1 MFGKRISI
9 FTGHFGSGK
18 TEVAV
23 NFALKLRER
32 NIKTAIVDFDIVNP
46 FFRAVDVKE
55 HLESKGVWVIS
66 SLYANTNVDIPALP
80 AEIYTLFEKKE
91 YNVVFDVGGD
101 DLGARALSRFKQEIE
116 SEDYEMYFVI
126 NTKRPMT
133 DTAEKIEEMIF
144 EIESAS
150 RLKVSKL
157 VNNTNL
163 VGQTTVEDVLEGHR
177 MIKELSQKLDI
188 PIAFVSGFREI
199 ADEVRKIENTEVLYL
214 DGLIKLPWD

>member
-1 MFGKRISI
+1 
-9 FTGHFGSGK
+9 
-18 TEVAV
+18 
-23 NFALKLRER
+23 
-32 NIKTAIVDFDIVNP
+32 
-46 FFRAVDVKE
+46 
-55 HLESKGVWVIS
+55 
-66 SLYANTNVDIPALP
+66 
-80 AEIYTLFEKKE
+80 
-91 YNVVFDVGGD
+91 
-101 DLGARALSRFKQEIE
+101 
-116 SEDYEMYFVI
+116 
-126 NTKRPMT
+126 MT

>member
-1 MFGKRISI
+1 
-9 FTGHFGSGK
+9 
-18 TEVAV
+18 
-23 NFALKLRER
+23 
-32 NIKTAIVDFDIVNP
+32 
-46 FFRAVDVKE
+46 
-55 HLESKGVWVIS
+55 
-66 SLYANTNVDIPALP
+66 
-80 AEIYTLFEKKE
+80 
-91 YNVVFDVGGD
+91 
-101 DLGARALSRFKQEIE
+101 LSRFKQEIE

-188 PIAFVSGFREI
+188 PIA
-199 ADEVRKIENTEVLYL
+199 L
-214 DGLIKLPWD
+214 